1 MGFLKMIFFKD
12 LFIFSG
18 DVAIQC
24 NLENSHTPRV
34 STGGNEAAT
43 FPALDTRGLH
53 TLAEL
58 CLRRAD
64 YEFCTQTS
72 KIDKR
77 DNEVNKHES
86 FREPYDKLHDP
97 RFKRRV
103 SDSFANVKRER
114 LNFEAKESAE
124 EKCEDLKERK
134 KQAVKRG
141 SNVSDDNGSTRLHK
155 LEEELEKMLQ

>member
-1 MGFLKMIFFKD
+1 M
-12 LFIFSG
+12 
-18 DVAIQC
+18 AIQC
-24 NLENSHTPRV
+24 NLENSHTLRV

-77 DNEVNKHES
+77 DNEVNNHES

-97 RFKRRV
+97 RFKRR
-103 SDSFANVKRER
+103 SFETCQEWRYHFKVIE
-114 LNFEAKESAE
+114 L
-124 EKCEDLKERK
+124 
-134 KQAVKRG
+134 
-141 SNVSDDNGSTRLHK
+141 
-155 LEEELEKMLQ
+155 LEHLRTYYLFSWLEHL